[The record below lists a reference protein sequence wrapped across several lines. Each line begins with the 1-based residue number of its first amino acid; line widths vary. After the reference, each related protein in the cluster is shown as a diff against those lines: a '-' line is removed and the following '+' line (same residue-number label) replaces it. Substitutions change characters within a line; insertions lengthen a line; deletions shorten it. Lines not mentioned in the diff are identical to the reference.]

1 MAIPTISL
9 IFGATAAL
17 VNIWL
22 GMRCGRIRAAA
33 KISHGDGGHPLLGR
47 RMRAQLNFGEN
58 TPIALILTL
67 ALELAGFN
75 VMYLWLIALFFIIAR
90 VMHALGMDN
99 EGPNILRAAGMGV
112 TMLCTLA
119 LIGCALKTAYDA
131 SENNAAPATVGGHA

>member
-22 GMRCGRIRAAA
+22 GMRCSRIRAAA
-33 KISHGDGGHPLLGR
+33 KISHGTGGNPLLER
-47 RMRAQLNFGEN
+47 RMRAQLNFVEN
-58 TPIALILTL
+58 TPIVLILTL
-67 ALELAGFN
+67 ALELSGFN

-90 VMHALGMDN
+90 VMHALGMDQ
-99 EGPNILRAAGMGV
+99 EQPHILRKVGIIV

-131 SENNAAPATVGGHA
+131 SENGAMPATVGDHA